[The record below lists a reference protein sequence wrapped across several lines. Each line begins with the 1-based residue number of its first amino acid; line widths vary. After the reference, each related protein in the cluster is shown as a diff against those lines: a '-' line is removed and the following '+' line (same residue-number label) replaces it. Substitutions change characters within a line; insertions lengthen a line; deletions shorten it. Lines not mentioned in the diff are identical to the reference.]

1 MSTLA
6 NILFERLGHLQ
17 LDACEIDRLIK
28 DVSNT
33 IGERHSLQTPSI
45 KKSLETLGWEA
56 HILDNRTLELLL
68 VVIDNEKC
76 G

>member
-1 MSTLA
+1 MSTLT

-17 LDACEIDRLIK
+17 LDSCEIDRLIK

-33 IGERHSLQTPSI
+33 VGGQHSFQTPSI
-45 KKSLETLGWEA
+45 KKSLENLGWEA

-68 VVIDNEKC
+68 VVIDTEKY